1 MAGTSSYAVLLRD
14 AGRPDAER
22 IRRAFGIFSHL
33 TDADAIRLAANAQ
46 GILLRHLGA
55 DEGRALLR
63 SLQAEGV
70 PAALVNEAELN
81 ALTASQMLARVEIQP
96 DALTV
101 INRLGQASS
110 LPWREI
116 MLVAAGAVPHL
127 EITSSASYRTQL
139 ETKSQFVLWLVT
151 ATHHYEIL
159 GQQFTFPA
167 DVDRGLTT
175 LVEKLVSLIKAI
187 TAQTPQ
193 ALQNRAVRD
202 ISNGVKLL
210 RGYPSRQAL
219 RDETAWLLWRQSHP
233 KRAGLMDAP

>member
-22 IRRAFGIFSHL
+22 IRRAFGLFSHL

-81 ALTASQMLARVEIQP
+81 AFAAGQMLSRVEIQP

-101 INRLGQASS
+101 VNRLGQASS
-110 LPWREI
+110 VPWPEI
-116 MLVAAGAVPHL
+116 ILVAAGAVPHV
-127 EITSSASYRTQL
+127 EITSSASFRTQL
-139 ETKSQFVLWLVT
+139 ETKSQFLLWLVT
-151 ATHHYEIL
+151 ATHLYEIQA
-159 GQQFTFPA
+159 QQFTFPPGA
-167 DVDRGLTT
+167 DRHLAT

-187 TAQTPQ
+187 TALSPQ
-193 ALQNRAVRD
+193 ALQNRAIQD
-202 ISNGVKLL
+202 ISNGVNLL

-219 RDETAWLLWRQSHP
+219 RDEISWLLWQAAQR
-233 KRAGLMDAP
+233 KRTA

>member
-81 ALTASQMLARVEIQP
+81 ALAASQMLGRVEVQP
-96 DALTV
+96 DALMV
-101 INRLGQASS
+101 VNRLGQASS

-116 MLVAAGAVPHL
+116 MLVAAGAVPHV
-127 EITSSASYRTQL
+127 EITSSASFRTQL
-139 ETKSQFVLWLVT
+139 ETKSQFLLWLVT
-151 ATHHYEIL
+151 ATNHYEIQA
-159 GQQFTFPA
+159 QQFAFPA
-167 DVDRGLTT
+167 VVDRGLTT

-187 TAQTPQ
+187 TARTPH
-193 ALQNRAVRD
+193 ALQNRAVQD
-202 ISNGVKLL
+202 IANGVNLL

-219 RDETAWLLWRQSHP
+219 RDEISWLLWQAAQR
-233 KRAGLMDAP
+233 KRTG